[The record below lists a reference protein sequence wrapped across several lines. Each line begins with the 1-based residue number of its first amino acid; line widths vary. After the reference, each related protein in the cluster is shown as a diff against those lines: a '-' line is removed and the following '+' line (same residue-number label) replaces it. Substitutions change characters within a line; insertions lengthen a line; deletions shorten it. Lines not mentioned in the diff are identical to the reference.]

1 MNTNN
6 IKKYAPQAR
15 NDFRDAVIQKLTTL
29 GIAADKKGNLQI
41 AEAETIGETVRYGQF
56 DYPLSTLPRRER
68 LVKRAREQ
76 GFEVLVEHC
85 AYTWFNRLCAIRY
98 MELHGYLEHGFRMLS
113 HPETPTAFEVLD
125 HVPEVAEALLPE
137 NKAQL
142 VEMKLSGNQDE
153 VLYRELLLGQCHAL
167 HHAMPFLFEAV
178 DDEAELLLPDNLT
191 RTDSILR
198 GLVDDI
204 PEEDW
209 EQVEVIGWLYQF
221 YISEKKDAVIGKVVK
236 SEDIPA
242 ATQLFTPNW
251 IVQYLVQ
258 NSVGRQWLQTYPD
271 SPLKDKM
278 EYYIEPA
285 EQTPEVQAQL
295 AAITPASIEPESIKV
310 LDPACGSGHILI
322 EAYNVLKN
330 IYEERG
336 YRGRDIPQ
344 LILEN
349 NIFGLDIDD
358 RAAQLSGFALLMMA
372 RQDDRRIFTRDVRL
386 NIVSLQESL
395 HLDIAKLWQ
404 QLNFHQQV
412 QTGSMEDMFAENTAL
427 TQTDSAEYQL
437 LMRTLKRFVNA
448 KTLGSLIQVPQEE
461 EAELKVFLDAL
472 YRLEQEGD
480 FQQKAAAK
488 AFIPF
493 IQQAWILAQR
503 YDAVVANPPYMG
515 GKGMNGELKE
525 FAKNNFPDSKADLF
539 AMFMQHAFSLLKE
552 NGFNAQV
559 NMQSWMFLSSYEAL
573 RGWLLNNKTF
583 ITMAHLGARAFG
595 QISGEVVQTTV
606 WVVNNNHTEFY
617 RPVFFR
623 LINGSEEE
631 KKSALISRKNMF
643 NHTLQNDFKKIPGEP
658 IAYWASDATRAA
670 FSHNNTLSN
679 QVPVKVGLQ
688 TGSNDKF
695 VREWHEISID
705 KFSFFDPSTE
715 SSRKWFPYNK
725 GGEFRKWYGNN
736 ENVVNW
742 ESDGYEIRNY
752 ADENGK
758 LRSRPQNMAYYRK
771 KSITWSF
778 ISSSYFGARYS
789 DTHAIFDV
797 AGSSAF
803 PGKDCIFNYT
813 AYMCS
818 SVAHYFMKLMNPTL
832 NFQVGNVSNLP
843 VPSQMNESL
852 INDIANELIKLH
864 KNDWNSFESAWEFK
878 RNPLLN
884 ECGGISEAYS
894 KYVDKYQLIVKRCQ
908 KLECDNNIYFSSLF
922 NIKQEIE
929 TSIPVEAITLKNNP
943 AYRYPEENVGSKLK
957 ERYQSDISVELIS
970 YTIGCQMG
978 RYSLDR
984 EGLVYAHEGNKGFA
998 DLVAEGAYKTFPADS
1013 DGILPLMDDEWF
1025 EDDVT
1030 SRVKEFVR
1038 TVWGEEHLQENL
1050 EFIAESLCL
1059 YAIKPK
1065 KGESALETIRR
1076 YLSTQFWKDH
1086 LKMYKKRPIYW
1097 LFSSGK
1103 EKAFECLVYLHRY
1116 NDATLSRMRTEYV
1129 VPLLARYQANIDRL
1143 NDQLDEA
1150 SGGEATRLKRE
1161 RDSLIKKF
1169 SELRSYDDRLRHYA
1183 DMRISIDLDDGVKV
1197 NYGKFGDLLADV
1209 KAITGN
1215 APEVI

>member
-15 NDFRDAVIQKLTTL
+15 NQFRDAVIQKLTTL
-29 GIAADKKGNLQI
+29 GISADKKGTLQI
-41 AEAETIGETVRYGQF
+41 ADAGIVGETVRYGQF
-56 DYPLSTLPRRER
+56 DYPKSTLTRRDR
-68 LVKRAREQ
+68 LVKRAHEQ
-76 GFEVLVEHC
+76 GFDVLVEHC

-98 MELHGYLEHGFRMLS
+98 MEIQGYLDHGFRMLS
-113 HPETPTAFEVLD
+113 HPDNPTGFEVLD

-137 NKAQL
+137 KKALL

-153 VLYRELLLGQCHAL
+153 AIYRELLLAQCHAL
-167 HHAMPFLFEAV
+167 HRAMPFLFEAV

-191 RTDSILR
+191 RTDSVLR
-198 GLVDDI
+198 GLVDGI

-209 EQVEVIGWLYQF
+209 QEVEVIGWLYQF

-271 SPLKDKM
+271 SPLKGKM
-278 EYYIEPA
+278 DYYIESA

-336 YRGRDIPQ
+336 YRARDIPQ

-395 HLDIAKLWQ
+395 HLDITKLWQ
-404 QLNFHQQV
+404 QLNFHQQN
-412 QTGSMEDMFAENTAL
+412 QTGSMGDMFAENTAL
-427 TQTDSAEYQL
+427 THTDSAEYQL

-461 EAELKVFLDAL
+461 EAELKAFLDAL

-480 FQQKAAAK
+480 FLQKAAAK
-488 AFIPF
+488 AFIPY
-493 IQQAWILAQR
+493 IQQAWILAQQ

-515 GKGMNGELKE
+515 AKGMNGELKE
-525 FAKNNFPDSKADLF
+525 FAKTNFPDSKSDLF
-539 AMFMQHAFSLLKE
+539 SIFMQHAFSLLKK
-552 NGFNAQV
+552 NGFNAQI

-573 RGWLLNNKTF
+573 RNWLLDKKTF

-595 QISGEVVQTTV
+595 EISGEVVQTTA
-606 WVVNNNHTEFY
+606 WIIKNHHTEGY
-617 RPVFFR
+617 QPVFFR
-623 LINGSEEE
+623 LVEGSEHQ
-631 KKSALISRKNMF
+631 KKKALVKRENCF
-643 NHTLQNDFKKIPGEP
+643 TNNLQNYFKIIPGSP
-658 IAYWASDATRAA
+658 IAYWISETFKNIFSSSKPLDSVADVKHGLSTGKNDA
-670 FSHNNTLSN
+670 
-679 QVPVKVGLQ
+679 V
-688 TGSNDKF
+688 
-695 VREWHEISID
+695 VRLWSEISYP
-705 KFSFFDPSTE
+705 SFNQHCLNREDALSE
-715 SSRKWFPYNK
+715 NYKWFPYNK
-725 GGEFRKWYGNN
+725 GGDYRKWYGNCEYVLRYDQYGN
-736 ENVVNW
+736 DLMQTF
-742 ESDGYEIRNY
+742 SGHRHDG
-752 ADENGK
+752 
-758 LRSRPQNMAYYRK
+758 
-771 KSITWSF
+771 KSHYFKEGVTWTF
-778 ISSSYFGARYS
+778 ISSSNFSARYS
-789 DTHAIFDV
+789 SPGFVFDV
-797 AGSSAF
+797 SGSTFFVNSPRAF
-803 PGKDCIFNYT
+803 T
-813 AYMCS
+813 AFLCS
-818 SVAHYFMKLMNPTL
+818 KISETVLKMLNPTL
-832 NFQVGNVSNLP
+832 NFQVGNIKSLPILDGSNIFSDSEYLLA
-843 VPSQMNESL
+843 SEIIEIFENDWNNYETSWAFSKDKLLINKIDNSLSKSMKIYLLNTESL
-852 INDIANELIKLH
+852 IKKTKFKEEENNSNFINAYRLNDELTSDVPYNEITLTC
-864 KNDWNSFESAWEFK
+864 
-878 RNPLLN
+878 NPCYRYASN
-884 ECGGISEAYS
+884 EENISERF
-894 KYVDKYQLIVKRCQ
+894 I
-908 KLECDNNIYFSSLF
+908 
-922 NIKQEIE
+922 
-929 TSIPVEAITLKNNP
+929 
-943 AYRYPEENVGSKLK
+943 
-957 ERYQSDISVELIS
+957 SDTICEHIS
-970 YTIGCQMG
+970 YSIGCMMG

-998 DLVAEGAYKTFPADS
+998 ELVAEGAYKTFPADN

-1025 EDDVT
+1025 DDDVT

-1050 EFIAESLCL
+1050 DFIAESLCL

-1065 KGESALETIRR
+1065 KGESALDTIRR

-1116 NDATLSRMRTEYV
+1116 NDATLARMRTEYV

-1143 NDQLDEA
+1143 NELVDGV

-1161 RDSLIKKF
+1161 RDSLSKKF
-1169 SELRSYDDRLRHYA
+1169 NELRSFDDRLRHYA

-1209 KAITGN
+1209 KTITGN

>member
-98 MELHGYLEHGFRMLS
+98 MELHGYLDHGFRMLS
-113 HPETPTAFEVLD
+113 HPETPAAFEVLD

-153 VLYRELLLGQCHAL
+153 ALYRELLLGQCHAL

-395 HLDIAKLWQ
+395 HIDIAKLWQ

-412 QTGSMEDMFAENTAL
+412 QTGSMGDMFAENNAL
-427 TQTDSAEYQL
+427 IQTDSAEYQL

-461 EAELKVFLDAL
+461 EAELKAFLDAL

-525 FAKNNFPDSKADLF
+525 FAKNNFPDSKSDLF
-539 AMFMQHAFSLLKE
+539 AMFIERGFLWLK
-552 NGFNAQV
+552 NAGFNSMV
-559 NMQSWMFLSSYEAL
+559 TMQSWMFLSSFEKMRENILTNYTIE
-573 RGWLLNNKTF
+573 
-583 ITMAHLGARAFG
+583 TMVHMDNGVMKIAFG
-595 QISGEVVQTTV
+595 TNATV
-606 WVVNNNHTEFY
+606 FRNTNTPSYKGSFSYAENDDINEKGYPEEF
-617 RPVFFR
+617 PVKNER
-623 LINGSEEE
+623 L
-631 KKSALISRKNMF
+631 KNA
-643 NHTLQNDFKKIPGEP
+643 TASDFKKIPGTP
-658 IAYWASDATRAA
+658 IAYWLHKNVIDCYMRGTPFKDRG
-670 FSHNNTLSN
+670 F
-679 QVPVKVGLQ
+679 PKVGMQ
-688 TGSNDKF
+688 TANNDKF
-695 VREWHEISID
+695 LRYWHEID
-705 KFSFFDPSTE
+705 YTEFSQQEAIP
-715 SSRKWFPYNK
+715 KWIKYLK
-725 GGEFRKWYGNN
+725 GGSYRKWYGNLEYVLRYN
-736 ENVVNW
+736 
-742 ESDGYEIRNY
+742 RNKHFILAQPNSTLMGLEKLSSPKCTWTDLTSGNFSCRY
-752 ADENGK
+752 APDDTFHDISGHCFYPDRSEQFSLLALANTK
-758 LRSRPQNMAYYRK
+758 LFDYFL
-771 KSITWSF
+771 SITNASF
-778 ISSSYFGARYS
+778 
-789 DTHAIFDV
+789 H
-797 AGSSAF
+797 
-803 PGKDCIFNYT
+803 
-813 AYMCS
+813 
-818 SVAHYFMKLMNPTL
+818 
-832 NFQVGNVSNLP
+832 FQVGDVGKVP
-843 VPSQMNESL
+843 VIEVKDKSSE
-852 INDIANELIKLH
+852 IAK
-864 KNDWNSFESAWEFK
+864 
-878 RNPLLN
+878 
-884 ECGGISEAYS
+884 
-894 KYVDKYQLIVKRCQ
+894 
-908 KLECDNNIYFSSLF
+908 
-922 NIKQEIE
+922 
-929 TSIPVEAITLKNNP
+929 TL
-943 AYRYPEENVGSKLK
+943 
-957 ERYQSDISVELIS
+957 VELS
-970 YTIGCQMG
+970 
-978 RYSLDR
+978 
-984 EGLVYAHEGNKGFA
+984 K
-998 DLVAEGAYKTFPADS
+998 
-1013 DGILPLMDDEWF
+1013 MDWD
-1025 EDDVT
+1025 
-1030 SRVKEFVR
+1030 
-1038 TVWGEEHLQENL
+1038 NY
-1050 EFIAESLCL
+1050 ES
-1059 YAIKPK
+1059 
-1065 KGESALETIRR
+1065 SWD
-1076 YLSTQFWKDH
+1076 F
-1086 LKMYKKRPIYW
+1086 
-1097 LFSSGK
+1097 
-1103 EKAFECLVYLHRY
+1103 
-1116 NDATLSRMRTEYV
+1116 
-1129 VPLLARYQANIDRL
+1129 
-1143 NDQLDEA
+1143 
-1150 SGGEATRLKRE
+1150 
-1161 RDSLIKKF
+1161 
-1169 SELRSYDDRLRHYA
+1169 
-1183 DMRISIDLDDGVKV
+1183 KV
-1197 NYGKFGDLLADV
+1197 NPIICKKHLLISHAFSD
-1209 KAITGN
+1209 
-1215 APEVI
+1215 

>member
-137 NKAQL
+137 SKAQL

-153 VLYRELLLGQCHAL
+153 ALYRELLLGQCHAL

-285 EQTPEVQAQL
+285 EQTPGVQAQL

-412 QTGSMEDMFAENTAL
+412 QTGSMGDMFAENTAL

-448 KTLGSLIQVPQEE
+448 KTLGSLIQIPQEE
-461 EAELKVFLDAL
+461 EAELKAFLDAL
-472 YRLEQEGD
+472 YRLEKEGD

-515 GKGMNGELKE
+515 SKGMNGELKE

-539 AMFMQHAFSLLKE
+539 AMFIERGFLWLK
-552 NGFNAQV
+552 NAGFNSMV
-559 NMQSWMFLSSYEAL
+559 TMQSWMFLSSFENMRKNILNKFTIEAMVHM
-573 RGWLLNNKTF
+573 GNGVMK
-583 ITMAHLGARAFG
+583 IAFG
-595 QISGEVVQTTV
+595 TNATIFRTLSSKNLKGKFYHISQDDISPNGTPFSFPSKKNRKSTMSSKEFHSIPGKQILYWITPSLAE
-606 WVVNNNHTEFY
+606 
-617 RPVFFR
+617 
-623 LINGSEEE
+623 
-631 KKSALISRKNMF
+631 MF
-643 NHTLQNDFKKIPGEP
+643 NSGLNFGNMSTAKKGV
-658 IAYWASDATRAA
+658 T
-670 FSHNNTLSN
+670 
-679 QVPVKVGLQ
+679 
-688 TGSNDKF
+688 TGNNDKYL
-695 VREWHEISID
+695 RLWHEVSID
-705 KFSFFDPSTE
+705 KTSMFCKENSATWYPVT
-715 SSRKWFPYNK
+715 K
-725 GGEFRKWYGNN
+725 GGKYRKWYGNKDYLINWKNNGFEIKNSPGFELRN
-736 ENVVNW
+736 ESFFFQEGLTWGDVSSGDFSMRYHDEKGLFEGRGPMAFADEYEYILGFMNSNIAKAFLKLFCPTLTYNVGDVVKVPLSHIPSHIKEKIIINTKRIIELTKDDYNSYETSW
-742 ESDGYEIRNY
+742 KFKKSHLISGKSIRENTSLSIQKYMAITNSVLDREESNNSLFITAWGLSSEITHKVDYKNISLNCNDHYLYGYE
-752 ADENGK
+752 
-758 LRSRPQNMAYYRK
+758 
-771 KSITWSF
+771 SF
-778 ISSSYFGARYS
+778 A
-789 DTHAIFDV
+789 
-797 AGSSAF
+797 
-803 PGKDCIFNYT
+803 
-813 AYMCS
+813 
-818 SVAHYFMKLMNPTL
+818 
-832 NFQVGNVSNLP
+832 
-843 VPSQMNESL
+843 
-852 INDIANELIKLH
+852 
-864 KNDWNSFESAWEFK
+864 K
-878 RNPLLN
+878 RN
-884 ECGGISEAYS
+884 
-894 KYVDKYQLIVKRCQ
+894 
-908 KLECDNNIYFSSLF
+908 
-922 NIKQEIE
+922 
-929 TSIPVEAITLKNNP
+929 
-943 AYRYPEENVGSKLK
+943 
-957 ERYQSDISVELIS
+957 SDIISNFLS

-1065 KGESALETIRR
+1065 KGESALEIIRR